1 MRKGAMFHMEWRK
14 KMLNIFAD
22 ALLIAARFAH
32 VSDDEHRN
40 RPSRPLP
47 HEFRENEGLRIA
59 DHIRNNGR

>member
-1 MRKGAMFHMEWRK
+1 
-14 KMLNIFAD
+14 MLNIFAD

-40 RPSRPLP
+40 HPSRPIP

-59 DHIRNNGR
+59 DHIRNKGR